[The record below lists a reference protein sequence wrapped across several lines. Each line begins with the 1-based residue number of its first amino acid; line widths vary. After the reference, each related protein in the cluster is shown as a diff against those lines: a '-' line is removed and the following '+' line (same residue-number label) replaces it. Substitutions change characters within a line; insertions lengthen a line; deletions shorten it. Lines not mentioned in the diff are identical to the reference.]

1 MGEVH
6 GAVVSALRHHRCGHC
21 VGLVAATA
29 VGDEVSTM
37 AAPVFFCFSGTG
49 ILLLVEVYA
58 ARFLVRL
65 SKIK

>member
-1 MGEVH
+1 
-6 GAVVSALRHHRCGHC
+6 
-21 VGLVAATA
+21 
-29 VGDEVSTM
+29 M